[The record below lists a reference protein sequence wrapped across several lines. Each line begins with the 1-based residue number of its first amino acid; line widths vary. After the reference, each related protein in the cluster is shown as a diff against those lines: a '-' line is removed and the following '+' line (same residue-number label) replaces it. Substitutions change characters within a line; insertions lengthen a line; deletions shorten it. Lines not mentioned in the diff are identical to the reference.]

1 MADKSLVALLKA
13 EILCLEALGLPWIF
27 SELVKHSFHKSPWF
41 VFWEQKRLI
50 HNYLDFY
57 YVGIYVSLYTGGILR
72 PFQQTKDVCRHFFF
86 SKTSAQGFKPWWMES
101 CTHNSKQ
108 QKLVCSDPK
117 KLVSSESIDWNAC
130 LCSVFCQVET
140 SCLLVF
146 RFLSSW
152 NIMLACVP
160 VSVKWGHLRNIVC
173 YFFCNA
179 LIVTTVVYSS
189 GLLSLY
195 NYDLLKP
202 PFVFNCR
209 RFNEDS
215 DDDSAP
221 DTSSNC

>member
-1 MADKSLVALLKA
+1 MFLYILVVFS
-13 EILCLEALGLPWIF
+13 GLFNKPRMCAGIF
-27 SELVKHSFHKSPWF
+27 S
-41 VFWEQKRLI
+41 
-50 HNYLDFY
+50 
-57 YVGIYVSLYTGGILR
+57 
-72 PFQQTKDVCRHFFF
+72 
-86 SKTSAQGFKPWWMES
+86 SKTSARGFKPWWMES

-179 LIVTTVVYSS
+179 LIVSCYYCCVLFWSTFPIQLWS
-189 GLLSLY
+189 
-195 NYDLLKP
+195 LKP
-202 PFVFNCR
+202 PFV
-209 RFNEDS
+209 S
-215 DDDSAP
+215 IADDLMKIVMM
-221 DTSSNC
+221 TVLQTQVVM